1 MLLYIVSE
9 IPCCEHGFIRKIFQ
23 PEFHTGISNSLFT
36 KQNSLPYLQCLWK
49 PSPSHLDYQCKKLLT
64 SLPVC
69 TFPPYIPFS
78 TQLPEWSFKM
88 ELRSGCFCD
97 QTFQCLL
104 MSQCESPFPHSGLCD
119 PACYYL
125 FTVLP
130 SFLTLLEPH
139 WPPCGLLH
147 VAGMPLLPLDFC
159 TGCYSAW
166 MLFPNSD

>member
-1 MLLYIVSE
+1 MSTLLLFFANLYFHSLGPLWFISVFPDHILCWTLHLVFSMGQQRWLVCWALISLRVPSE
-9 IPCCEHGFIRKIFQ
+9 I
-23 PEFHTGISNSLFT
+23 
-36 KQNSLPYLQCLWK
+36 
-49 PSPSHLDYQCKKLLT
+49 
-64 SLPVC
+64 
-69 TFPPYIPFS
+69 
-78 TQLPEWSFKM
+78 
-88 ELRSGCFCD
+88 D

-119 PACYYL
+119 PACHYL

-147 VAGMPLLPLDFC
+147 VAGMPLLPFDFC

-166 MLFPNSD
+166 MLFPNTCVTNSCTSFKSFLKCHLPMRPPI